1 MSDKAK
7 RPYVKPTVLFI
18 SADSPEYRELI
29 EKLEDSSVP
38 ERKATTASE
47 DPNIQQLL
55 YLADLP
61 QVDTIYRVFNLDNHY
76 IQCYTDSVIDYCAFP
91 LWV

>member
-7 RPYVKPTVLFI
+7 RPYVKPSVLFI

-29 EKLEDSSVP
+29 EKIEDSSVP

-47 DPNIQQLL
+47 DPSI
-55 YLADLP
+55 
-61 QVDTIYRVFNLDNHY
+61 
-76 IQCYTDSVIDYCAFP
+76 
-91 LWV
+91 

>member
-38 ERKATTASE
+38 EQNAISASSGS
-47 DPNIQQLL
+47 N
-55 YLADLP
+55 
-61 QVDTIYRVFNLDNHY
+61 
-76 IQCYTDSVIDYCAFP
+76 S
-91 LWV
+91 